1 MKETVNKIRKKAS
14 LKRRYKNPLIE
25 PDEIFLDSQN
35 LPEFDTQQFEG
46 QIERPIKRSALFGVG
61 IVFLLIVLVFGGK
74 LWSLQIAHSATYK
87 KESANNSLDSE
98 PIFAARGNIYDRN
111 GVELA
116 WNGTATADEPWG
128 ARTYINVG
136 GFAHVLGYVS
146 YPQKDNSGNY
156 WQTTITGR
164 DGVEEEY
171 NAELNGTNGSTI
183 VERDI
188 AGNVQG
194 GNMVDAPVAGKNLT
208 LSIDSRLQAELYKMV
223 AAGVTSEGFKGG
235 TGIIMDVHTGQI
247 IALTNYPEYD
257 SNVLS
262 NDTDPALI
270 HDYFTS
276 ASTPLL
282 DRAIGGLYT
291 PGSDVKPYLGLEAL
305 QEGVIG
311 EYDKIKSI
319 YALVIPNPYHP
330 DQPSVFRDYHPD
342 NGYVDMRHA
351 LEVSS
356 NIYFMEIAGGYQSQK
371 GIGITGIEK
380 AWTRFGISEKTGID
394 LPGEKAGT
402 IPSPAWK
409 AAHFNGAAW
418 LLGDTYN
425 TAIGQYGVQVA
436 PIEMLRAISGIATR
450 GTLVTPHVLEDVPT
464 QSTQITDIDD
474 HNFTV
479 IQEGMRLAAIDG
491 TTPDVTPVPFDIA
504 TKSGTAQ
511 VGVNGQNINAWM
523 TSFFPYEQPE
533 YAMVI
538 MLENGPAP
546 AISTAHHIT
555 RSFLGWVGQ
564 NAPEYG
570 EIGGKFISNDSISV
584 QMSSD

>member
-1 MKETVNKIRKKAS
+1 MKETVNKIRKKAT
-14 LKRRYKNPLIE
+14 LKKRYKKPLIE
-25 PDEIFLDSQN
+25 PDEIFLDSSN
-35 LPEFDTQQFEG
+35 LPDFDTQQFEG

-61 IVFLLIVLVFGGK
+61 ISFVIIVLVFGGK
-74 LWSLQIAHSATYK
+74 LWSLQVAHSATYK
-87 KESANNSLDSE
+87 AESANNSLDSE
-98 PIFAARGNIYDRN
+98 PIFASRGNIYDRN
-111 GVELA
+111 GVPLV
-116 WNGTATADEPWG
+116 WNATATASDPWG
-128 ARTYINVG
+128 VRTYLSTP
-136 GFAHVLGYVS
+136 GFAHVLGYVN
-146 YPQKDNSGNY
+146 YPAKDSSGNY
-156 WQTTITGR
+156 YQTTITGR

-171 NAELNGTNGSTI
+171 NSILNGINGSTI

-194 GNMVDAPVAGKNLT
+194 GNMVDQPQAGKNLT

-223 AAGVTSEGFKGG
+223 SDGVTSQGFKGG
-235 TGIIMDVHTGQI
+235 TGMIMNVQTGEI

-257 SNVLS
+257 PNILS
-262 NDTDPALI
+262 NGTDTATI
-270 HDYFTS
+270 HQYFTS

-282 DRAIGGLYT
+282 DRGISGLYT

-305 QEGVIG
+305 QEGVVN
-311 EYDKIKSI
+311 EYTLIKSV

-330 DQPSVFRDYHPD
+330 SVYRDYHPD

-371 GIGITGIEK
+371 GIGIAGIEK

-402 IPSPAWK
+402 IPSPEWK

-436 PIEMLRAISGIATR
+436 PIEMLRAISAIATR
-450 GTLVTPHVLEDVPT
+450 GTLVSPHVLQNLPT
-464 QSTQITDIDD
+464 VSQKITDVDD

-511 VGVNGQNINAWM
+511 VGAQGQNINSWM
-523 TSFFPYEQPE
+523 TSFFPYEQPH

-570 EIGGKFISNDSISV
+570 QIDGKFVSNNSISV
-584 QMSSD
+584 SMASN

>member
-98 PIFAARGNIYDRN
+98 PIFAARGNIDDRN

-194 GNMVDAPVAGKNLT
+194 GNIQGRHGHHHGRSHRSDHRPH
-208 LSIDSRLQAELYKMV
+208 ELPRIRFERPFERHRPC
-223 AAGVTSEGFKGG
+223 A
-235 TGIIMDVHTGQI
+235 
-247 IALTNYPEYD
+247 
-257 SNVLS
+257 
-262 NDTDPALI
+262 
-270 HDYFTS
+270 
-276 ASTPLL
+276 
-282 DRAIGGLYT
+282 
-291 PGSDVKPYLGLEAL
+291 
-305 QEGVIG
+305 
-311 EYDKIKSI
+311 
-319 YALVIPNPYHP
+319 HP
-330 DQPSVFRDYHPD
+330 
-342 NGYVDMRHA
+342 
-351 LEVSS
+351 
-356 NIYFMEIAGGYQSQK
+356 
-371 GIGITGIEK
+371 
-380 AWTRFGISEKTGID
+380 
-394 LPGEKAGT
+394 
-402 IPSPAWK
+402 
-409 AAHFNGAAW
+409 
-418 LLGDTYN
+418 
-425 TAIGQYGVQVA
+425 
-436 PIEMLRAISGIATR
+436 
-450 GTLVTPHVLEDVPT
+450 
-464 QSTQITDIDD
+464 
-474 HNFTV
+474 
-479 IQEGMRLAAIDG
+479 
-491 TTPDVTPVPFDIA
+491 
-504 TKSGTAQ
+504 
-511 VGVNGQNINAWM
+511 
-523 TSFFPYEQPE
+523 
-533 YAMVI
+533 
-538 MLENGPAP
+538 
-546 AISTAHHIT
+546 
-555 RSFLGWVGQ
+555 
-564 NAPEYG
+564 
-570 EIGGKFISNDSISV
+570 
-584 QMSSD
+584 